1 MQEISEQESFKQNFE
16 KIFQLS
22 SVDYTFEEKVNKF
35 SSNILK
41 HQELKIN
48 NKLKPDDLTLE
59 KDDFD
64 EMIAFRNSIQ
74 RLGIDQVLLDKFL
87 SII

>member
-48 NKLKPDDLTLE
+48 NKLKSDDLTLE